1 MNDGEGYID
10 RRSILKP
17 VIEHVVGGKI
27 GVSRNYGGRTTP
39 ITNELYTLVLGEA
52 SPPESS
58 SDL

>member
-17 VIEHVVGGKI
+17 AIEHVVDVLGGKM

-39 ITNELYTLVLGEA
+39 MTNELYTLVLGDA
-52 SPPESS
+52 SPPE
-58 SDL
+58 